1 MGFFSSKPKP
11 QIITFVN
18 IYVCLNGEFCDLVT
32 DKDCQINGVPAVE
45 WGCNYQFYRTGYDRN
60 DPPLALLCVFFRG
73 YIWYITNT
81 ALQVR
86 LFKREMT
93 EEEIAQRKA
102 AAKVK

>member
-45 WGCNYQFYRTGYDRN
+45 
-60 DPPLALLCVFFRG
+60 
-73 YIWYITNT
+73 
-81 ALQVR
+81 
-86 LFKREMT
+86 
-93 EEEIAQRKA
+93 
-102 AAKVK
+102 